1 MTMHFKVIFWN
12 ATKLKVYWAV
22 VHVYMSLLTTL
33 YEFTLS
39 TINQEDVGLSVE
51 LYRPMCSH
59 IKQFRDVNP
68 SHA

>member
-12 ATKLKVYWAV
+12 ATKLTVYWAV

-33 YEFTLS
+33 CTLC
-39 TINQEDVGLSVE
+39 TIDQEDVGLSVE